1 MGLDFRCLT
10 PENWREV
17 CGLKLAKG
25 QESYVLDSKG
35 ILAKALAY
43 KNYNSQVYIIYL
55 ADSVIGIMM
64 TRDYRDLIGELCILD
79 QMIIDEKYQGHGY
92 GRGALKYLID
102 ILSESGAY
110 DFIRICYTSE
120 NFVAENLYRSMG
132 FAINTNI
139 VDDEE
144 IAMDYALNKI

>member
-1 MGLDFRCLT
+1 
-10 PENWREV
+10 
-17 CGLKLAKG
+17 
-25 QESYVLDSKG
+25 
-35 ILAKALAY
+35 
-43 KNYNSQVYIIYL
+43 
-55 ADSVIGIMM
+55 
-64 TRDYRDLIGELCILD
+64 
-79 QMIIDEKYQGHGY
+79 
-92 GRGALKYLID
+92 LID